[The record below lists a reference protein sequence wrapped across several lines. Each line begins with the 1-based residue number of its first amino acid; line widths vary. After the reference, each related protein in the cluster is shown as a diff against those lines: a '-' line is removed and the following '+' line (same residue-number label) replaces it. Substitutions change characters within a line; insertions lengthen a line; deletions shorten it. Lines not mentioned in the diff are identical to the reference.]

1 MVSNLEHT
9 YSYSTNSQIIQIS
22 TAFQMLGFLNL
33 IYKMNKEILNYLL
46 SSVKIVLSNWE
57 VILTAGTGSSE
68 LLLVSESDSESD
80 VEE

>member
-1 MVSNLEHT
+1 
-9 YSYSTNSQIIQIS
+9 
-22 TAFQMLGFLNL
+22 MLGFLNL